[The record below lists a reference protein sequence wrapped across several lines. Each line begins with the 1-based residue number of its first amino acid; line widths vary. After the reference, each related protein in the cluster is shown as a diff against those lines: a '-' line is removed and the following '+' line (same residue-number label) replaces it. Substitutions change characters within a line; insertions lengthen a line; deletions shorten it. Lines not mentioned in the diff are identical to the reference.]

1 MSQAVGKQPLGRL
14 KEPIWTGGRFPVMD
28 MTTML
33 LALLIAAIVLTA
45 SATKSRRRNG
55 EDA

>member
-45 SATKSRRRNG
+45 SATKGRRRNG

>member
-1 MSQAVGKQPLGRL
+1 MN
-14 KEPIWTGGRFPVMD
+14 

-33 LALLIAAIVLTA
+33 LVLLIAGIVLTA
-45 SATKSRRRNG
+45 SVTRARRRNG